1 MKFCFRNILQ
11 IWIILI
17 GFRDTNDF
25 VNLGICKHE
34 FKFTCRG
41 YCRFILTTFVWG
53 TDSMYVRDLPSYVL
67 ILACFTIFKGNVFVK
82 MFHAPDFF

>member
-1 MKFCFRNILQ
+1 MMFCFKSILQ

-25 VNLGICKHE
+25 VDLGICKHE

-41 YCRFILTTFVWG
+41 YCRFTLSNSLPNSAVVVVEILGSGRLRKFSNFLFLIFGMQTTREW
-53 TDSMYVRDLPSYVL
+53 L
-67 ILACFTIFKGNVFVK
+67 
-82 MFHAPDFF
+82 